1 MLAWKKDSRL
11 EGKKKILFLFPPI
24 ENDERVEQ
32 GVNVQISK
40 GMKESKGP
48 LKEEKKIFNFLQLL
62 PNIHISGFAFTFVGY
77 FCFYLVLMY
86 P

>member
-48 LKEEKKIFNFLQLL
+48 LKEEKKNLQFLT
-62 PNIHISGFAFTFVGY
+62 ITS
-77 FCFYLVLMY
+77 
-86 P
+86 